1 MRLYVLLTKQEET
14 YICNTKEWVVR
25 EALNLD
31 ALQEAGTFRYWDEGP
46 GRGGSKEGHPTLPS
60 DLWAI

>member
-1 MRLYVLLTKQEET
+1 M
-14 YICNTKEWVVR
+14 
-25 EALNLD
+25 NLD